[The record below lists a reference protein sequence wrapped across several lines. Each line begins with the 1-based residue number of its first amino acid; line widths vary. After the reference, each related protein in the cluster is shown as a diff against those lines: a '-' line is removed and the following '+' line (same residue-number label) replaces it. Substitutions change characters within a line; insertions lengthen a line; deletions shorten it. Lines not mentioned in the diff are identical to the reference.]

1 MIPLSRSP
9 IGSSVI
15 QLLGHIFLVILAWH
29 GYLTVREEMIDFHA
43 EVSRE
48 LVEGYTKYYEKWP
61 EKRLEGAHQF
71 LKMSSEPSVEL
82 IMINQGFLIILL
94 LIAVNAISSIYYEF
108 RMASLR
114 KKIDLLQDGR

>member
-15 QLLGHIFLVILAWH
+15 LLMGHIFLLVLCLY
-29 GYLTVREEMIDFHA
+29 GYLALREDMRDFHA
-43 EVSRE
+43 DISSV

-61 EKRLEGAHQF
+61 DKRLEGAHQF
-71 LKMSSEPSVEL
+71 LKMSSEPTVEMVIL
-82 IMINQGFLIILL
+82 NQAFLIVLV
-94 LIAVNAISSIYYEF
+94 LIAVNATSSIYYEF

-114 KKIDLLQDGR
+114 RKLDSLQDGS